1 MSDSFPSY
9 LRELFSLLGPVTL
22 RRMFGG
28 QGLYHRDVI
37 IGLVIGDELFLKTDA
52 TTVEAF
58 READGSP
65 FVYQG
70 KGKPVTMSYWLPPAE
85 AMESA
90 QAMQPWARMAYEA
103 ALRKKSQA
111 EPSARKPAKDLAR
124 KPAKKSAKK
133 PAGRNRPAAG

>member
-1 MSDSFPSY
+1 MSDSFSDY
-9 LRELFSLLGPVTL
+9 LRDLFSLLGPVTL

-37 IGLVIGDELFLKTDA
+37 IGLVIGEELFLKTYAD
-52 TTVEAF
+52 TLEAF
-58 READGSP
+58 RAAGGHP

-70 KGKPVTMSYWLPPAE
+70 KGKPVATSYWLPPAE

-103 ALRKKSQA
+103 ALRKRSQA
-111 EPSARKPAKDLAR
+111 KPTARRPAK
-124 KPAKKSAKK
+124 KPAKKPAK
-133 PAGRNRPAAG
+133 NPAASNKPVAD